1 VFQIKDL
8 PAVPPAFAKNRIF
21 PPDGEV
27 PIVVTQDTLIRHL
40 DRIRAQAEEDGA
52 HGSAI
57 RSVVE
62 IARLGL
68 PTGDSRASDGAEH
81 SPSPP
86 ELFGL
91 PETSGRR

>member
-1 VFQIKDL
+1 MI
-8 PAVPPAFAKNRIF
+8 
-21 PPDGEV
+21 
-27 PIVVTQDTLIRHL
+27 TQDALIRHL

-68 PTGDSRASDGAEH
+68 PAGNARANDDEEH
-81 SPSPP
+81 SPSPA
-86 ELFGL
+86 ELLGL
-91 PETSGRR
+91 SETSGRRWRDP